1 MTMIVNSM
9 RENDTDNPLDLL
21 ENILDYGDYDF
32 RREGRNRIIFNC
44 ETQCGRYLFRIEW
57 NEDALALRFTVIAD
71 RPAAAEDAK
80 VADMI
85 VITNEICWCGF
96 FMQDSA
102 NHIVFKSLIEI
113 KSDDQDDDI
122 MSHVQNHIDL
132 ILKEFDRLLLTL
144 GHKDDN
150 AVKSLF
156 SLMQDQNEE
165 TMDLLSLEAKG
176 SA

>member
-1 MTMIVNSM
+1 MTTLLNNHNHI
-9 RENDTDNPLDLL
+9 DHDNPLDLL
-21 ENILDYGDYDF
+21 ENVLDYGDYDY

-57 NEDALALRFTVIAD
+57 NDDASALRFTVITD
-71 RPAAAEDAK
+71 RPATTDDSK
-80 VADMI
+80 VSDMI

-102 NHIVFKSLIEI
+102 NHIVFKSLIEV
-113 KSDDQDDDI
+113 KKDHYDDEA
-122 MSHVQNHIDL
+122 MAHVQNHIDMV
-132 ILKEFDRLLLTL
+132 LKEFDRLLLTL
-144 GHKDDN
+144 GHKEDS

-156 SLMQDQNEE
+156 SLIQEGGED
-165 TMDLLSLEAKG
+165 TMDLLSLDVEG